1 MRASRESRVQLRLA
15 STSFLV
21 LMLVAAGV
29 LLWVSREHHA
39 QFDWTR
45 GGRNSLSEASRNLLR
60 TVDKP
65 VHITAFASEQSGLRK
80 DINSLVSRYQKQKPD
95 ITLEFVDPNTDPTRT
110 RNAGVR
116 IDGELVIESNGRKEN
131 LNQLTEQGLT
141 NVLGRLARGGERWVV
156 FLSGHGERSPD
167 HQAGFDLSSWA
178 AQLNKRGLKTRTIT
192 LVGQAVIPE
201 NTSVLVIAGPKVKY
215 LTGERK
221 QIEQYLA
228 RGGNL
233 LWLADPGSLQGLEPV
248 AESLG
253 VELERGVVIDPASQ
267 VITGKGANFIVM
279 ARYGSHPTV
288 QGFDLATLFPD
299 TAGLSVQA
307 PKGWTSQVILDTAPT
322 SWIETGPLDRNVRF
336 DAGQDR
342 RGPISIAVSLTRKQE
357 AREQRVVVTG
367 DGDFISNSFIGEGGN
382 LDFAMNIMNWL
393 ASDDAFINVPT
404 RMATDQSLNLSRN
417 SQLVIALGFLV
428 VLPIG
433 LFAAGITL
441 WWRRRKR

>member
-1 MRASRESRVQLRLA
+1 MRASRESRLQLRLA

-21 LMLVAAGV
+21 LLLVAAGV

-45 GGRNSLSEASRNLLR
+45 GGRNSLSEVSRNLLR

-80 DINSLVSRYQKQKPD
+80 DISNLVARYQKQKPD

-131 LNQLTEQGLT
+131 LNQLNEQGLT

-167 HQAGFDLSSWA
+167 RQAGFDLSSWA
-178 AQLNKRGLKTRTIT
+178 AQLNKRGLKTRTLT
-192 LVGQAVIPE
+192 LGGQAVIPE

-215 LTGERK
+215 LAGERK

-233 LWLADPGSLQGLEPV
+233 LWLADPGTLQGLEPV

-253 VELERGVVIDPASQ
+253 VELERGVVIDPTSQ
-267 VITGKGANFIVM
+267 AITGKAANFIVI

-307 PKGWTSQVILDTAPT
+307 PKGWTSQVILDTAPS

-336 DAGQDR
+336 DAGKDK

-357 AREQRVVVTG
+357 AREQRVVVIG
-367 DGDFISNSFIGEGGN
+367 DGDFVSNSFIGEGGN
-382 LDFAMNIMNWL
+382 LDFAMNLVNWL

-404 RMATDQSLNLSRN
+404 RAAADQSLNLSQR
-417 SQLVIALGFLV
+417 SQIAIALGFLV